1 MKNVASARKQIG
13 KRTAFNLLGPL
24 SNPAGI
30 KNQLI
35 GVFSNEFLDRLLNL
49 ALPRVRDFKG
59 VSGKAFDGRGN
70 YTLGIK
76 EHIIFP
82 EIDYSKVQFV
92 KGMNISIVTTCNSDG
107 EAMELLELLGM
118 PFSKN

>member
-1 MKNVASARKQIG
+1 MITKAKKSIASFKLREELPIG
-13 KRTAFNLLGPL
+13 CMVTLRGTMMY
-24 SNPAGI
+24 
-30 KNQLI
+30 
-35 GVFSNEFLDRLLNL
+35 EFMDRLLNL

-59 VSGKAFDGRGN
+59 VPGKAFDGRGN

-82 EIDYSKVQFV
+82 EIDYSKVQIV
-92 KGMNISIVTTCNSDG
+92 KGMNISIVTTSKSDG